1 MAAYSQQDVIKRF
14 MASLDET
21 SLSGEDA
28 LNEAIRTCSSFDG
41 FDDLK
46 AHMLEDC
53 ANNNSD
59 TFLQQYCGINLSNT
73 DTGAITGKDAGGS
86 AVKTASSIVPENASD
101 TLIATEVNSVT
112 VGGLTIKLSNGDN
125 YQAIN
130 FGDLTSSDQEY
141 AWRATVQWWAEAALN
156 LIDESYVYSFYS
168 DDATVKEIGLA
179 FKYDPNNTMLAWTD
193 WHHDYSSGKTNP
205 RGITINTAHYYGL
218 DTSSKDGK
226 NTGTSFYL
234 DRTLAHELTHCIM
247 YAKIH
252 SFNMMPIIIREGM
265 AELTH
270 GIDDERK
277 SGISKLAGN
286 AALLEE
292 SLVLSTTYN
301 KNVSGVENPDYVA
314 GYMLLRYLAKQA
326 STNYLPAIATV
337 NGTSYADG
345 IRNTVTSAAVNVG
358 GGNDTVTN
366 TGNFVSISGGA
377 GADSIL
383 NNGGSFINIDG
394 GAGAD
399 SIYSYGGSA
408 QISGGNDAD
417 YILLYND
424 ASDTTVDGGAGNDI
438 IYSGAH
444 HALIEGGSGAEYI
457 YLYNM
462 ALNTT
467 VDGGADNDEIYSG
480 GTNVSLSGGDGND
493 YIHVYSS
500 ATKTTVNGGKGS
512 DTITS
517 YSTLGTVYEYASG
530 DGNDTIY
537 GFSAKDTLQIT
548 SGTYETLSGSGDDVT
563 VKVDSGYV
571 ILKSAKG
578 QTLNINGKSKRAD
591 VSLTSGADKYENSV
605 SGATIYGLG
614 GNDTVSNKGTR
625 TLIDGGAGKDTL
637 RNYAGGVTLQGGAGD
652 DYIYNS
658 TSSTTTINSS
668 YGYVTIDGGAGNDK
682 IENNDPYVSISGG
695 AGNDSIVVGSYNYVT
710 VNAGAGNDTVVG
722 NRNTYGVLY
731 QYRSGDG
738 NDILTAVNVND
749 TIHITSG
756 SVSKAS
762 VSGSDVILTVGSNTI
777 NLKNYKGK
785 SFNLKIGSGSAVST
799 VISGSSSSVVSLTG
813 GNDNYENTLGSATI
827 YGLAGNDTIRN
838 LGASKVMIDGG
849 AGKDSIFSY
858 GSGVT
863 VNAGNDA
870 DYVYIYSDAIST
882 TALGGAGNDSIY
894 TAGQTVSVSGDAGN
908 DYFYVYA
915 NATKTTVNGGAG
927 NDSIYTAGQTVS
939 ASGGDGNDYIHVYSN
954 ATKTT
959 VNGGKGSD
967 TITSYS
973 TLGTLYQYANG
984 DGKDTITGFSANDTL
999 HVTSGSVT
1007 SSVSGSNVILKVGS
1021 GTITLKD
1028 YKGKSLNL
1036 KTGSGSAVSTVIGGG
1051 SSSSVVSLTSGADKY
1066 ENSVSGATI
1075 YGLGGNDTISNT
1087 TTNVTIYGG
1096 AGNDSIDNRNR
1107 NVLVYGDAG
1116 NDKILNTSTNVTI
1129 FGGAGADS
1137 IENHSASSGA
1147 TIHGDAGND
1156 TIKSNGSFAQIFG
1169 DAGND
1174 KISLG
1179 SYAQNITV
1187 EGGAGNDTLYS
1198 NGASNLFRYSSGH
1211 GNDTIIGSGSN
1222 DTLQISASYTTSVKG
1237 SDLIVKVGSNSITVK
1252 NYSSSRINI
1261 TRGGSNG
1268 YWFADDTNFLGSTTL
1283 DDISKVTAENYS
1295 VTELSAPDFENFAQ
1309 DNFPTITSGEK

>member
-1 MAAYSQQDVIKRF
+1 MATQQNIIKTF
-14 MASLDET
+14 IASLDKSTLKPEVVT
-21 SLSGEDA
+21 LSNGTTIMSSENMLD
-28 LNEAIRTCSSFDG
+28 EAITAATNGKFTSAQAVKLKMVHDNEISS
-41 FDDLK
+41 
-46 AHMLEDC
+46 
-53 ANNNSD
+53 SD
-59 TFLQQYCGINLSNT
+59 TFLQKYCGIILYND

-86 AVKTASSIVPENASD
+86 TKEKTAESIIPETGALKNFADSD
-101 TLIATEVNSVT
+101 TSFTVSGVKFTLGDGKIFKTLTGDEKIIWRGFCTWWAKNSLALIKESYGYSFEDSDATFTEISVHFST
-112 VGGLTIKLSNGDN
+112 NPPDPDWIAWSNANTHALTINMNIFS
-125 YQAIN
+125 
-130 FGDLTSSDQEY
+130 
-141 AWRATVQWWAEAALN
+141 
-156 LIDESYVYSFYS
+156 
-168 DDATVKEIGLA
+168 
-179 FKYDPNNTMLAWTD
+179 
-193 WHHDYSSGKTNP
+193 
-205 RGITINTAHYYGL
+205 GITEDNVNGMVVDSYNQTQ
-218 DTSSKDGK
+218 
-226 NTGTSFYL
+226 YL
-234 DRTLAHELTHCIM
+234 DRTLAHEITHLIM
-247 YAKIH
+247 GAKIENFNILP
-252 SFNMMPIIIREGM
+252 SFIVEGT
-265 AELTH
+265 AELVH
-270 GIDDERK
+270 GIDDEKPISIRNLAQNYSWLK
-277 SGISKLAGN
+277 SYLN
-286 AALLEE
+286 FD
-292 SLVLSTTYN
+292 TTDDEGSYT
-301 KNVSGVENPDYVA
+301 YAA
-314 GYMLLRYLAKQA
+314 GYMFLRYLANQGA
-326 STNYLPAIATV
+326 STGSSSGFNISNTKNNTTV
-337 NGTSYADG
+337 SGSNYADD
-345 IRNTVTSAAVNVG
+345 IYNAAGGVKVL
-358 GGNDTVTN
+358 GGN
-366 TGNFVSISGGA
+366 
-377 GADSIL
+377 
-383 NNGGSFINIDG
+383 
-394 GAGAD
+394 
-399 SIYSYGGSA
+399 
-408 QISGGNDAD
+408 GND
-417 YILLYND
+417 YIYN
-424 ASDTTVDGGAGNDI
+424 STEKNYTVKSAYGYVTIDGGAGNDTI
-438 IYSGAH
+438 GNY
-444 HALIEGGSGAEYI
+444 
-457 YLYNM
+457 
-462 ALNTT
+462 
-467 VDGGADNDEIYSG
+467 DR
-480 GTNVSLSGGDGND
+480 NVSLSGGAGDDFVSLEGHCPYVTINGGTGND
-493 YIHVYSS
+493 
-500 ATKTTVNGGKGS
+500 
-512 DTITS
+512 TIS
-517 YSTLGTVYEYASG
+517 LYSTVGTFYQYASG
-530 DGNDTIY
+530 DGADNIIGINSNDTIH
-537 GFSAKDTLQIT
+537 IT
-548 SGTYETLSGSGDDVT
+548 SGGIASSVTSGSDAILYIGKFAGLGDEPVYDNEGSIT
-563 VKVDSGYV
+563 LKDYANKKFYLKVGTAA
-571 ILKSAKG
+571 AK
-578 QTLNINGKSKRAD
+578 QVSINGSNGSAPSKL

-605 SGATIYGLG
+605 SGATIYGLA

-710 VNAGAGNDTVVG
+710 VNASAGNDTVVG

-813 GNDNYENTLGSATI
+813 GNDNYENTLDSATI

-908 DYFYVYA
+908 DYVYVYA

-1028 YKGKSLNL
+1028 YKGKSFNL
-1036 KTGSGSAVSTVIGGG
+1036 KNGSGSAVSTVIGGG

>member
-301 KNVSGVENPDYVA
+301 NNVSGVESPDYVA

-614 GNDTVSNKGTR
+614 GNDT
-625 TLIDGGAGKDTL
+625 
-637 RNYAGGVTLQGGAGD
+637 
-652 DYIYNS
+652 
-658 TSSTTTINSS
+658 
-668 YGYVTIDGGAGNDK
+668 
-682 IENNDPYVSISGG
+682 
-695 AGNDSIVVGSYNYVT
+695 
-710 VNAGAGNDTVVG
+710 
-722 NRNTYGVLY
+722 
-731 QYRSGDG
+731 
-738 NDILTAVNVND
+738 
-749 TIHITSG
+749 
-756 SVSKAS
+756 
-762 VSGSDVILTVGSNTI
+762 
-777 NLKNYKGK
+777 
-785 SFNLKIGSGSAVST
+785 
-799 VISGSSSSVVSLTG
+799 
-813 GNDNYENTLGSATI
+813 
-827 YGLAGNDTIRN
+827 
-838 LGASKVMIDGG
+838 
-849 AGKDSIFSY
+849 
-858 GSGVT
+858 
-863 VNAGNDA
+863 
-870 DYVYIYSDAIST
+870 
-882 TALGGAGNDSIY
+882 
-894 TAGQTVSVSGDAGN
+894 
-908 DYFYVYA
+908 
-915 NATKTTVNGGAG
+915 
-927 NDSIYTAGQTVS
+927 
-939 ASGGDGNDYIHVYSN
+939 
-954 ATKTT
+954 
-959 VNGGKGSD
+959 
-967 TITSYS
+967 
-973 TLGTLYQYANG
+973 
-984 DGKDTITGFSANDTL
+984 
-999 HVTSGSVT
+999 
-1007 SSVSGSNVILKVGS
+1007 
-1021 GTITLKD
+1021 
-1028 YKGKSLNL
+1028 
-1036 KTGSGSAVSTVIGGG
+1036 
-1051 SSSSVVSLTSGADKY
+1051 
-1066 ENSVSGATI
+1066 
-1075 YGLGGNDTISNT
+1075 ISNT